1 VVSAGCSASH
11 REIVEGATRCPWRE
25 EIFSAVPSR
34 VLPQRDLDVLRASYG
49 VHLLRHYRRRRPVK
63 PARPNRKAEPDGHA
77 MAKLKMPSDAAKALT
92 VPERLLAKTGGAIA
106 AAAASTVAA
115 IILELIRMITSLAIN
130 RCRAIAMIFG
140 VKPPWLRTA

>member
-1 VVSAGCSASH
+1 
-11 REIVEGATRCPWRE
+11 
-25 EIFSAVPSR
+25 
-34 VLPQRDLDVLRASYG
+34 
-49 VHLLRHYRRRRPVK
+49 
-63 PARPNRKAEPDGHA
+63 